1 VAEDSGFRIDLEQ
14 TIGRR
19 RQRET
24 APPECRGHGH
34 QVTVLEK
41 GMGTEVRHNG
51 GHFNN
56 VRDAERTG
64 NPQAPGSLFADP
76 GEPGVWLTLGRPAAS

>member
-1 VAEDSGFRIDLEQ
+1 
-14 TIGRR
+14 
-19 RQRET
+19 
-24 APPECRGHGH
+24 
-34 QVTVLEK
+34 VTVLEK

-64 NPQAPGSLFADP
+64 NPQAPGSLFADA